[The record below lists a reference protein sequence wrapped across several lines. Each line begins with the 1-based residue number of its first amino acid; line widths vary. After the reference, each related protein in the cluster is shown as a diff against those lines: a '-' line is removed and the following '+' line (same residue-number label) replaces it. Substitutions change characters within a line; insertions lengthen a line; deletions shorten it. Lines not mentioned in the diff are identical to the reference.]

1 MLGTIKGG
9 RPSSILDLTTLLEL
23 CPLIY
28 QVQIWLLFLL
38 WLDQSYAPL
47 IEKCQICD
55 FCALKLMYL
64 TTIHKSSLNELC
76 PLIN

>member
-9 RPSSILDLTTLLEL
+9 RPSSILDFTTLLEL
-23 CPLIY
+23 
-28 QVQIWLLFLL
+28 WLLFLL